1 MYASDIH
8 LRQGRSKM
16 LIRQIMESAQKSE
29 PHAILLGGDLVDRAT
44 ELGKLRDLIGSLGS
58 MAPVLAVGG
67 NHDSGVGMERVRDTV
82 VAAGGK
88 WIHSGVEKV
97 CHGDRVISISG
108 PEVAGANMPDGDLRI
123 LCAHNPQI
131 WKKARHRG
139 FDLVLAGHL
148 HGCQFV
154 AFEFRH
160 RLYPGAFFY
169 PYCYLTHQYQSTTL
183 VVSRGVSDLIPIRW
197 RCPREVVVCYV

>member
-1 MYASDIH
+1 MYVSDIH
-8 LRQGRSKM
+8 LRHGRSKM
-16 LIRQIMESAQKSE
+16 LIRQIMASAQQSE

-44 ELGKLRDLIGSLGS
+44 ELGELRDLIRSLRS

-67 NHDSGVGMERVRDTV
+67 NHDSGVGMQRVRDTV

-88 WIHSGVEKV
+88 WIHSDVQKV
-97 CHGDRVISISG
+97 FHGDRVISISG
-108 PEVAGANMPDGDLRI
+108 PEISGAALPDGDFSI
-123 LCAHNPQI
+123 LCAHNPRI
-131 WKKARHRG
+131 WKTARFQG

-154 AFEFRH
+154 AFEFRD

-169 PYCYLTHQYQSTTL
+169 PYCYLKHQYQSTTL